1 MLKKLIPLII
11 LAMFAIGAYFMKI
24 GMDNA
29 VNMAKPQKVEKKEA
43 N

>member
-11 LAMFAIGAYFMKI
+11 LAMFAIGAYFMKT

-29 VNMAKPQKVEKKEA
+29 VNMAKPQKAEGK
-43 N
+43 